1 MRTIE
6 QIEDDLDAAEPQPD
20 SWAIELG
27 ILLAAAMIAAM
38 AIGGTL

>member
-6 QIEDDLDAAEPQPD
+6 QIESDLDATDAQHE

-27 ILLAAAMIAAM
+27 ILLAAAMILAM
-38 AIGGTL
+38 VIGGTL